1 MTTKQ
6 TNMSN
11 KLQELTDRLYSEG
24 LSRGKEQ
31 GELLVSE
38 ARSEAEKIIAQAK
51 AQAEQIVQQAEKQA
65 ADLKAKAQS
74 DVRMASE
81 KSIQATRKE
90 IETLMTSSIC
100 APAVKDA
107 LTDKDFFKKVILE
120 IASRFDATQ
129 SVDLSLVLPQSMQKD
144 LEDWAQKELSR
155 SLSKGVSVSF
165 SKKIDSGLHIG
176 PKDGSWF
183 ISFSGSSFEEL
194 ISGYLSPVTRKLL
207 FG

>member
-144 LEDWAQKELSR
+144 LEDWAQKELSS

>member
-24 LSRGKEQ
+24 LSKGKEQ

-144 LEDWAQKELSR
+144 LEDWAQKELS
-155 SLSKGVSVSF
+155 SSVSKGVSVSF
-165 SKKIDSGLHIG
+165 SKKIDSGLNIG

>member
-1 MTTKQ
+1 
-6 TNMSN
+6 MSN

-24 LSRGKEQ
+24 LSKGKEQ

-38 ARSEAEKIIAQAK
+38 ARSEAENIIAQAK

>member
-24 LSRGKEQ
+24 LSKGKEQ

-165 SKKIDSGLHIG
+165 SKKIDSGLNIG
-176 PKDGSWF
+176 PQDGSWF

>member
-1 MTTKQ
+1 
-6 TNMSN
+6 MSN

-24 LSRGKEQ
+24 LSKGKEQ

-81 KSIQATRKE
+81 KIIQATRKE

-144 LEDWAQKELSR
+144 LEDWAQKELSS

>member
-24 LSRGKEQ
+24 LSKGKEQ

-74 DVRMASE
+74 DVRMAS
-81 KSIQATRKE
+81 
-90 IETLMTSSIC
+90 
-100 APAVKDA
+100 
-107 LTDKDFFKKVILE
+107 
-120 IASRFDATQ
+120 
-129 SVDLSLVLPQSMQKD
+129 
-144 LEDWAQKELSR
+144 
-155 SLSKGVSVSF
+155 
-165 SKKIDSGLHIG
+165 
-176 PKDGSWF
+176 
-183 ISFSGSSFEEL
+183 
-194 ISGYLSPVTRKLL
+194 
-207 FG
+207 

>member
-24 LSRGKEQ
+24 LSKGKEQ

-144 LEDWAQKELSR
+144 LKD
-155 SLSKGVSVSF
+155 
-165 SKKIDSGLHIG
+165 LHN
-176 PKDGSWF
+176 
-183 ISFSGSSFEEL
+183 
-194 ISGYLSPVTRKLL
+194 
-207 FG
+207 

>member
-24 LSRGKEQ
+24 LSKGKEQ
-31 GELLVSE
+31 GEVLVSQ
-38 ARSEAEKIIAQAK
+38 ARSEAEQILAQAK
-51 AQAEQIVQQAEKQA
+51 AQAEQIIQQAEKQA
-65 ADLKAKAQS
+65 SDLKSKAQS

-81 KSIQATRKE
+81 KSIQATKKE
-90 IETLMTSSIC
+90 IESLMTSSIC
-100 APAVKDA
+100 APAVKEA
-107 LTDKDFFKKVILE
+107 LSDKDFFKQVILE
-120 IASRFDATQ
+120 IARRFDATQ
-129 SVDLSLVLPQSMQKD
+129 SADLSLVLPQSMQTE
-144 LEDWAQKELSR
+144 LEDWAQKELSKA
-155 SLSKGVSVSF
+155 LSKGVSVSF
-165 SKKIDSGLHIG
+165 SKKIGSGLNIG

>member
-24 LSRGKEQ
+24 LSKGKEQ

-51 AQAEQIVQQAEKQA
+51 AQAEQIVQQAEKQS

>member
-1 MTTKQ
+1 
-6 TNMSN
+6 MSN
-11 KLQELTDRLYSEG
+11 KLKELTDRLYSEG
-24 LSRGKEQ
+24 LSKGKEQ

-144 LEDWAQKELSR
+144 LEDWAQKELSS

>member
-24 LSRGKEQ
+24 LSKGKEQ

-38 ARSEAEKIIAQAK
+38 ARSEAENIIAQAK
-51 AQAEQIVQQAEKQA
+51 AQAVQIVQQAEKQA